1 MKKTI
6 AMMLVLAGCM
16 TLAGCAG
23 NEEIQVTEASGVTE
37 ERAVSEE
44 SAEAAVTESDGAGE
58 SESSES
64 QADVQAAAG
73 GYMRYT
79 YTIDDATGE
88 RTLSKVEEYDG
99 DGHLLSDM
107 NYGSIGQYGV
117 TNVYVNGVLTEEW
130 YTNTDG
136 ETYLSSRVESAV
148 FGENERISISYHYDH
163 EDYIGYTEYSY
174 DEQGEHRVRVS
185 DYDAG
190 GCLTEYDEYVYDEDG
205 SAVITEYNADGTPT
219 GRVRMMDPDGFIVRQ
234 IDTYDTGVYRSEYI
248 RDENGNAVR
257 YEHYENDVLLEY
269 TIHEF
274 DSEGRRVET
283 TCYHADGSV
292 IYHKVCEYEYL

>member
-6 AMMLVLAGCM
+6 AMILVLAGCM
-16 TLAGCAG
+16 TLAGCAQ
-23 NEEIQVTEASGVTE
+23 NEENQVIQVSVAAE
-37 ERAVSEE
+37 ESTASEE
-44 SAEAAVTESDGAGE
+44 SAETAVTEGDGEGE
-58 SESSES
+58 TETSES
-64 QADVQAAAG
+64 QADVQISAG

-88 RTLSKVEEYDG
+88 RSLSKVEEYDG
-99 DGHLLSDM
+99 DGHLISDM
-107 NYGSIGQYGV
+107 NYSSIGDYGV
-117 TNVYVNGVLTEEW
+117 TNVYVNGILTEEW

-174 DEQGEHRVRVS
+174 DEQGEHRVCVS
-185 DYDAG
+185 DYDEG
-190 GCLTEYDEYVYDEDG
+190 GNLTEYDEYVYDADG
-205 SAVITEYNADGTPT
+205 SAVITEYNADGTPA
-219 GRVRMMDPDGFIVRQ
+219 GHVRMMDSDGFIVRQ
-234 IDTYDTGVYRSEYI
+234 IDTYNTGVYRSEYI

-269 TIHEF
+269 TINEF